1 MGRRRERGDGEE
13 GQHTRTVS
21 AIQQRQTTWDSA
33 DMEGVCVRQ
42 RAQHSSCALH
52 GQSSIFCKA
61 QLRKENSTVFLDTVE
76 AFPFAGVRRDVRQS
90 TRADVQAC
98 GTVRCSAVRTHGSA
112 LFAFYPLL
120 DGEKSGQKFS
130 FSGSAHR
137 ISFLRPNTALWYWCC
152 KATVQQ
158 TVLTGMYAP
167 PQRYCQTPWSDR
179 HGKDSRTRFLFS
191 LEYENR
197 SSEIV
202 EKRDEGQRPFAGMCT
217 ERSRCRRASTESS
230 THTECYVYMGRAT
243 AWRIRPPKI
252 MIVLRC
258 IDLCERHS
266 RVPRGCGAPVT
277 VDLYTYL
284 QHGCGLLP
292 FTTAEPCV

>member
-1 MGRRRERGDGEE
+1 
-13 GQHTRTVS
+13 
-21 AIQQRQTTWDSA
+21 
-33 DMEGVCVRQ
+33 MEGVCVRQ

-197 SSEIV
+197 SQV
-202 EKRDEGQRPFAGMCT
+202 KLLKRETKGKGHLLACARSAAGVGVHPQKAART
-217 ERSRCRRASTESS
+217 LSATFTWEEQLRGAS
-230 THTECYVYMGRAT
+230 V
-243 AWRIRPPKI
+243 PPK
-252 MIVLRC
+252 L
-258 IDLCERHS
+258 
-266 RVPRGCGAPVT
+266 
-277 VDLYTYL
+277 
-284 QHGCGLLP
+284 
-292 FTTAEPCV
+292 